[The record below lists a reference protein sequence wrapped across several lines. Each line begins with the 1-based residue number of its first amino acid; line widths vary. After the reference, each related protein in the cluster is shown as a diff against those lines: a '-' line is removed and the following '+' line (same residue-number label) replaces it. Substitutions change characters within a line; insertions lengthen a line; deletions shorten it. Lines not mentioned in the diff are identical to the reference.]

1 MQYITSLTYFFMLM
15 LVLITPFVM
24 PLLLKRK
31 GYVSNMLLGSF
42 LSFMMCVL
50 LVVGF
55 AYFSD
60 LETSLR
66 LGYLGFNFD
75 GWTDEEQLRKIAPE
89 FRDEATKLYR
99 SYMGIGWTFKA
110 IIGVVW
116 LIPYHLVASG
126 FVYIVSKPKNIR
138 IR

>member
-1 MQYITSLTYFFMLM
+1 MLM
-15 LVLITPFVM
+15 MVLITPVVL
-24 PLLLKRK
+24 PLMLKRK

-50 LVVGF
+50 LVIGL

-75 GWTDEEQLRKIAPE
+75 AWTEEERFRNIAPA

-99 SYMGIGWTFKA
+99 SHMGIGWTFKA
-110 IIGVVW
+110 IIGVVL

-126 FVYIVSKPKNIR
+126 FVYIVSKPKKVR